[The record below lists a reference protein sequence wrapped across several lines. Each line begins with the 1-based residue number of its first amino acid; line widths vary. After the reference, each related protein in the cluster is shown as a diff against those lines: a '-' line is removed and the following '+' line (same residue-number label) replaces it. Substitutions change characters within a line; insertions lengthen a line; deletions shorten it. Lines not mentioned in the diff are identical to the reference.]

1 MQPASLPKILIVDDL
16 QNNLMLL
23 DELLTSLDVV
33 TIHASS
39 GEEALKKV
47 QEHEFALI
55 ISDVHMPNMSGYEML
70 QQIRKIKDC
79 ENISVIFLSGTYM
92 NESDMLKGI
101 QTGAIDFIA
110 KPFNHSILLG
120 KVELF
125 LKLYQQKKK
134 LDLLIEEL
142 NLKNKELIQ
151 NKIFVEK
158 ITDGVIDAIIMI
170 DDTGKIVF
178 WNRASMN
185 IFGYTAEEV
194 RHSYIQSLLIP
205 ENIADEKSDR
215 FIISDYINSD
225 KLIGKAIELIA
236 LKKDKS
242 TLPIELTIAPLI
254 IDDNWY
260 AVAIA
265 RDMSE
270 RKENEKKLKEANK
283 AKSEFIANMSHE
295 FRTPMNVV
303 IGISKALIN
312 YDSSN
317 LSGEQIEGLKHIFQ
331 SGTRLLDLVNDL
343 LDLAKIESRKMV
355 VTLKPFSI
363 EKLLGDLKGLAE
375 ELTKEKN
382 LTFSVRKG
390 QKLPEYLIS
399 DQRKLYQIL
408 VNLIS
413 NAVKFTEKG
422 KIQLYVYKLKSHLY
436 FEVRDT
442 GIGISRDNIEK
453 VFEKFSQ
460 IDSSAQKKYKGT
472 GLGLALCKDLVT
484 LLNGQINIE
493 SELDKGSL
501 IRFSIPFQTADEK
514 QITEVEVI
522 EDAIGTGTTK
532 KKHILLIEDDKELLY
547 YYEKYLSKYNNLVDC
562 AEDGETGLDK
572 IRLLHPDIVI
582 LDLKL
587 NKLSGYEILRMM
599 KFEPEICDIP
609 VIILS
614 DLDDLPNEALYN
626 YALFLN
632 KPIDEGVLLSHIERI
647 TLAKKKKLVRTL
659 IVSENIKELRFLKKI
674 FNDLNIIA
682 STLPETKKTKTIIER
697 FTPGVIVVDL
707 DNLTMDALEF
717 VNDNLVPQENTKP
730 LIIFYAK
737 EIKHPELISGIHLRD
752 DIVVVMKTP
761 TSKNSIG
768 RIVNRLT
775 EEADKSFFKT
785 PKILVVDD
793 DDRSIHMLKIWL
805 KDKYE
810 LIIAH
815 GGQEAIE
822 KFMLEK
828 PDMVLMDIRM
838 PDVNGYIAFDEIRKQ
853 STRDNVPIIA
863 ITAWAMEED
872 RTAILKH
879 GFNDFISKP
888 INMGLLTETIEKYM
902 DI

>member
-1 MQPASLPKILIVDDL
+1 MQPAMLPKILLVDDM
-16 QNNLMLL
+16 QNNLTLL
-23 DELLTSLDVV
+23 DELLTSLDVITV
-33 TIHASS
+33 QASS
-39 GEEALKKV
+39 GDEALIKV

-55 ISDVHMPNMSGYEML
+55 ISDVHMPDMSGYEML
-70 QQIRKIKDC
+70 QQIKKIKDC

-92 NESDMLKGI
+92 NESDMVKGI
-101 QTGAIDFIA
+101 QTGAIDYIA

-125 LKLYQQKKK
+125 LKLYKQKKK
-134 LDLLIEEL
+134 LDLVIEEL
-142 NLKNKELIQ
+142 NLRNKELIQ

-170 DDTGKIVF
+170 DDAGKIVF
-178 WNRASMN
+178 WNRAAMN
-185 IFGYTAEEV
+185 IFGYTSEEV
-194 RHSYIQSLLIP
+194 RHSYIQTLLVP
-205 ENIADEKSDR
+205 ENSVGENTDR

-225 KLIGKAIELIA
+225 KLIGKAVELIA

-242 TLPIELTIAPLI
+242 TLSIELTIAPLI

-317 LSGEQIEGLKHIFQ
+317 LNEEQIQGLKHIFQ

-363 EKLLGDLKGLAE
+363 EKLLSDLKGLAE

-382 LTFSVRKG
+382 LTFSVRQG
-390 QKLPEYLIS
+390 QNLPEYLIS

-442 GIGISRDNIEK
+442 GIGISKDNIEK

-501 IRFSIPFQTADEK
+501 IRFSIPFQTADEM
-514 QITEVEVI
+514 QISEVEVLK
-522 EDAIGTGTTK
+522 DAVGTVTTK

-562 AEDGETGLDK
+562 AEDGETGLGK
-572 IRLLHPDIVI
+572 IRSLHPDIVI

-587 NKLSGYEILRMM
+587 NKLSGYEILRIM

-647 TLAKKKKLVRTL
+647 TLAKKNKSVRAL

-682 STLPETKKTKTIIER
+682 STLPETKKAKIIIER

-717 VNDNLVPQENTKP
+717 VNVNLIPQEHTKP
-730 LIIFYAK
+730 LIVFYAK
-737 EIKHPELISGIHLRD
+737 EIKHPELISSIHLRD

-761 TSKNSIG
+761 TAKNSLC

-775 EEADKSFFKT
+775 DVADKPFLKT
-785 PKILVVDD
+785 AKILVVDD
-793 DDRSIHMLKIWL
+793 DDKSIHMLKILL

-828 PDMVLMDIRM
+828 PDMVLMDIRL

-888 INMGLLTETIEKYM
+888 IDIRLLTETIEKYL

>member
-1 MQPASLPKILIVDDL
+1 MQPAGFPKILLVDDMP
-16 QNNLMLL
+16 NNLLLL
-23 DELLTSLDVV
+23 DELLTSLDVITV
-33 TIHASS
+33 HASS
-39 GEEALKKV
+39 GNEALIRV
-47 QEHEFALI
+47 QEQEFALI

-70 QQIRKIKDC
+70 NQIRKIKNC
-79 ENISVIFLSGTYM
+79 ENISVIFLSGTYRE
-92 NESDMLKGI
+92 ESDIIKGI

-120 KVELF
+120 KIELF
-125 LKLYQQKKK
+125 LKLYEQKKK
-134 LDLLIEEL
+134 LDGLIAEL
-142 NLKNKELIQ
+142 NVKNKELVQ

-158 ITDGVIDAIIMI
+158 ITDGVIDAIIMT
-170 DDTGKIVF
+170 DDTGKIVY
-178 WNRASMN
+178 WNRAAVN
-185 IFGYTAEEV
+185 IFGYSSEEV
-194 RHSYIQSLLIP
+194 MQSYINTLLVPVDNTGKRI
-205 ENIADEKSDR
+205 DS
-215 FIISDYINSD
+215 FIISNYKNND
-225 KLIGKAIELIA
+225 KFVGQAVELIA

-265 RDMSE
+265 RDITE

-317 LSGEQIEGLKHIFQ
+317 LNDEQIEGLKHIFQ

-343 LDLAKIESRKMV
+343 LDLAKIESGKMV

-382 LTFSVRKG
+382 LIFSVRKG
-390 QKLPEYLIS
+390 KNLPEYLIS

-422 KIQLYVYKLKSHLY
+422 KIQLYVYKLKAHLF

-442 GIGISRDNIEK
+442 GIGIGKENIEK

-501 IRFSIPFQTADEK
+501 IRFSIPFQTANEIK
-514 QITEVEVI
+514 IAGTETS
-522 EDAIGTGTTK
+522 EDSFDLQTTK
-532 KKHILLIEDDKELLY
+532 KKLILLIEDDKELLY
-547 YYEKYLSKYNNLVDC
+547 YYEKYLSKHNNIVEC
-562 AEDGETGLDK
+562 AEDGKTGLEK
-572 IRLLHPDIVI
+572 IRSLLPDIVI

-587 NKLSGYEILRMM
+587 RQLSGYEILRVL
-599 KFEPEICDIP
+599 KFEPELWDIP
-609 VIILS
+609 VIIIS
-614 DLDDLPNEALYN
+614 DLEDLPNDALYN
-626 YALFLN
+626 YDLFLN
-632 KPIDEGVLLSHIERI
+632 KPIDESILLSHINKI
-647 TLAKKKKLVRTL
+647 SVIKKNKSVKAL
-659 IVSENIKELRFLKKI
+659 IISENIKELRFIKKV

-682 STLPETKKTKTIIER
+682 STLPNTNKTKTIIDK
-697 FTPGVIVVDL
+697 FAPNIIIVDL
-707 DNLTMDALEF
+707 DNLSNDILEF
-717 VNDNLVPQENTKP
+717 VNTNLSLQDEMKP
-730 LIIFYAK
+730 LIVFYAK
-737 EIKHPELISGIHLRD
+737 EIKDPELISLIHLRE
-752 DIVVVMKTP
+752 DIAVLMKTP
-761 TSKNSIG
+761 SSKNSLV
-768 RIVNRLT
+768 RIINRVT
-775 EEADKSFFKT
+775 DVADM
-785 PKILVVDD
+785 PYNKISRILIVDD
-793 DDRSIHMLKIWL
+793 EDNSIHVLKLLL

-815 GGQEAIE
+815 DGQEAIE

-828 PDMVLMDIRM
+828 PDMVLMDIKM
-838 PDVNGYIAFDEIRKQ
+838 PNVDGYSAFDEIRKQ
-853 STRDNVPIIA
+853 SNRDNVPIIA
-863 ITAWAMEED
+863 ITAWAMDAD
-872 RTAILKH
+872 REAILKH

-888 INMGLLTETIEKYM
+888 IRSEFFTKTIEKYI
-902 DI
+902 DA